1 MRCKLRCSSVA
12 LVLSR
17 IRNTCGVSE
26 PSVGFGPK
34 RSDGDRLGCFMPP
47 PTRVLCEV
55 EPLVIVAAQRGGG
68 GGAGTGSVCDTLA
81 SCRRSFSSAGSTRML
96 FPNVATS
103 SSADL
108 GQVII
113 IAART
118 YLAFSLSRTVLGE
131 QPPLTSRGR
140 CDHVSSHATAPFNS
154 RSSFRISS
162 IKDYALSCFAFVYS
176 DGPHPP
182 SHPSSHDVLLVPT

>member
-1 MRCKLRCSSVA
+1 MLLQQLEQHGSVAPPPSLSCWCVEMRCKLRCSSVA

-96 FPNVATS
+96 FPKRGDQLLRGFGS
-103 SSADL
+103 
-108 GQVII
+108 GYCII

-162 IKDYALSCFAFVYS
+162 IKD
-176 DGPHPP
+176 
-182 SHPSSHDVLLVPT
+182 